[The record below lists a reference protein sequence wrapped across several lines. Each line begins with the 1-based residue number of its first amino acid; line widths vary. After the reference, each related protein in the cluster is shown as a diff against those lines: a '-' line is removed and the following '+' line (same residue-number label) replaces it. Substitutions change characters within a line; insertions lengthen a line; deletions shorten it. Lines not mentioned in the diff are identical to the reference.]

1 MIWGFLSYP
10 VGQGSQIRREQTSE
24 TFLKYRC
31 RTDTGCHPSRIGS
44 NSSVWDFSD
53 LSEGQR
59 SWNAV
64 AGDWPRLS
72 PRLSQEPYL
81 ACTAAAV

>member
-1 MIWGFLSYP
+1 MIWGFLSHP

-24 TFLKYRC
+24 TLLKYRC
-31 RTDTGCHPSRIGS
+31 RTVTGCHPSRMGS

-53 LSEGQR
+53 LSEGQL

-72 PRLSQEPYL
+72 PHLSQEPYL
-81 ACTAAAV
+81 ACTTAAV